1 MENEVSYEVTTARNP
16 KWANSEKNK
25 INLEV
30 QFKDLPEDWLD
41 YTCNP
46 LDACTEHSRYLY
58 TQALNGVYGTVAD
71 YVEPTDADRWT
82 PFFEDKV
89 EVSNEGLVQLL
100 LEKGVITDEEVD
112 SILLE
117 TQDFQGFWRKATD
130 TSNHQGGRWFGRT

>member
-16 KWANSEKNK
+16 KWANSDKNK

-30 QFKDLPEDWLD
+30 NFKELPEEWLD
-41 YTCNP
+41 YTANP
-46 LDACTEHSRYLY
+46 LDTHTEHSRYLY

-71 YVEPTDADRWT
+71 YVEPTDSDRWT

-117 TQDFQGFWRKATD
+117 TQDFQGFWRKASD
-130 TSNHQGGRWFGRT
+130 TTNHQGGRWFGKT

>member
-30 QFKDLPEDWLD
+30 NFKELPEEWLD
-41 YTCNP
+41 YTANP
-46 LDACTEHSRYLY
+46 LDTHTEHSRYLY
-58 TQALNGVYGTVAD
+58 TQALNGTYGTVAD
-71 YVEPTDADRWT
+71 YVEPTDSDRWT
-82 PFFEDKV
+82 PFFEEKV

-117 TQDFQGFWRKATD
+117 TQDFQGFWRKASD
-130 TSNHQGGRWFGRT
+130 TTNHQGGRWFGRT

>member
-1 MENEVSYEVTTARNP
+1 M
-16 KWANSEKNK
+16 
-25 INLEV
+25 
-30 QFKDLPEDWLD
+30 
-41 YTCNP
+41 
-46 LDACTEHSRYLY
+46 
-58 TQALNGVYGTVAD
+58 YGTVAD

>member
-16 KWANSEKNK
+16 KWANSDKNK

-30 QFKDLPEDWLD
+30 NFKELPEEWLD
-41 YTCNP
+41 YTANP
-46 LDACTEHSRYLY
+46 LDTHTEHSRYLY
-58 TQALNGVYGTVAD
+58 TQALNGTYGTVAD
-71 YVEPTDADRWT
+71 YVEPTDSDRWT
-82 PFFEDKV
+82 PFFEEKV

-117 TQDFQGFWRKATD
+117 TQDFQGFWRKASD
-130 TSNHQGGRWFGRT
+130 TTNHQGGRWFGRT